1 MDAQKVVFFF
11 MYTEDG
17 CSRKEA
23 GIESRAMHIS

>member
-1 MDAQKVVFFF
+1 MHKRLVFFF

>member
-1 MDAQKVVFFF
+1 MHKRLVFF

>member
-1 MDAQKVVFFF
+1 MHQRFLFFL